1 MLTDDERRE
10 IVKEIERHPHRKAAS
25 ISALKIVQR
34 HRGWISDEL
43 RDIAELL
50 GMTPEELGGIASFF
64 SHIYLR
70 PPGKHI
76 IFACDSISCW
86 VSGYDTLREH
96 LAKLLGI
103 KPGETTADGQFTLM
117 PIACLGV
124 CEQVPAMLIDDE
136 LYTELNTEKI
146 DEILRKYR

>member
-1 MLTDDERRE
+1 M
-10 IVKEIERHPHRKAAS
+10 
-25 ISALKIVQR
+25 
-34 HRGWISDEL
+34 
-43 RDIAELL
+43 
-50 GMTPEELGGIASFF
+50 
-64 SHIYLR
+64 
-70 PPGKHI
+70 
-76 IFACDSISCW
+76 
-86 VSGYDTLREH
+86 SGYDTLREH

-124 CEQVPAMLIDDE
+124 CEQAPAMLIDDE